1 VGCFGSEQD
10 WPLRVPAHASGVV
23 RITVS
28 VRNAVEFDEALGF
41 AVADCAELRVLP
53 IAIRGRGVPK
63 QADGEVR

>member
-1 VGCFGSEQD
+1 
-10 WPLRVPAHASGVV
+10 
-23 RITVS
+23 VS

-41 AVADCAELRVLP
+41 AVAECAELRVLP